1 VKSVTLSRHAAIA
14 EFPDA
19 RTSRGARH
27 LQELALLK
35 QRGERAVLLFLA
47 QRADCREMRIAA
59 DIDPAYAA
67 ALTQVRA
74 QGVEI
79 MAFSCEIS
87 PCGIDV
93 GPEIA
98 FIHP

>member
-1 VKSVTLSRHAAIA
+1 MIYLIQMQADRFTL
-14 EFPDA
+14 
-19 RTSRGARH
+19 
-27 LQELALLK
+27 
-35 QRGERAVLLFLA
+35 
-47 QRADCREMRIAA
+47 AA

-79 MAFSCEIS
+79 MAFSCQIS
-87 PCGIDV
+87 PSGIDA

-98 FIHP
+98 FIHR